1 MGRLSAPL
9 LALALAA
16 VAATG
21 LSACGGGSSDL
32 LPGTTASEINSNL
45 DEVRQLVS
53 EGDCIGAGDAAG
65 AVSTQVEELTG
76 VDAKLKEALSEGA
89 NRLNEV
95 VASCEEVPS
104 ELEEEE
110 AALEA
115 AELAEEEAE
124 ASEKPKKKEKETG
137 KPEKEPVPPAEAP
150 EPPGQEK
157 KEEKGS
163 EEEAPPVEAE
173 PEGGGQ
179 SGGVG
184 PGAEVGVE

>member
-16 VAATG
+16 IAATG
-21 LSACGGGSSDL
+21 LSACGGGGSDL

-53 EGDCIGAGDAAG
+53 EGDCVGAGDAAA
-65 AVSTQVEELTG
+65 AVSTQVEELGG

-89 NRLNEV
+89 TRLNEV
-95 VASCEEVPS
+95 VAGCEEVPT
-104 ELEEEE
+104 EIEEEE
-110 AALEA
+110 AALEE
-115 AELAEEEAE
+115 AERAEEEAE
-124 ASEKPKKKEKETG
+124 ASEKPEKKEKETG
-137 KPEKEPVPPAEAP
+137 KPEKEPTTPAEAP

-157 KEEKGS
+157 KEEKGT
-163 EEEAPPVEAE
+163 EEEAPPVE
-173 PEGGGQ
+173 PEGEGQ